1 MSDQKETIV
10 IIGGQWGD
18 EGKGKL
24 VDILSE
30 DVDIITRCVGGNNA
44 GHTVIVDGKKFAF
57 HLMPSG
63 ILNTGT
69 IVFIGNGVVLSLPGL
84 FEEIRN
90 VEKQGI
96 LTEGRIKISDKTH
109 LVLPIHIGLDK
120 KNEERLSRTG
130 KKIGTTCKGIGPTYS
145 SKTSRCGIRVCDLYQ
160 EGLAKKFLNLYE
172 FWYYEHF
179 NSNEPEFKFNLMNT
193 VKELTKQYYEFA
205 EKIRG
210 MVVDDYWINTAL
222 NNNKK
227 LLVEGANAT
236 MIDVNTGTYPYV
248 TSSSCTIGGVFTGLN
263 ISPIGIKLNCIGI
276 MKAYLT
282 RVGEGPFPT
291 ELSTQL
297 NDNDDKKSIDYGVGK
312 HLATKGHEFGT
323 TTGRPRRCGW
333 FDLIQA
339 KYACMINRFTSINL
353 AKLDILSGLNEIN
366 VCEEYTYVKDNKIL
380 NNSGNQFPSSIDE
393 LANVKP
399 VYRTFP
405 GWQEDISNCK
415 TWDALPNNA
424 REYILYIEEFLNTP
438 IKYIGV
444 GPDRNDIII
453 RE

>member
-30 DVDIITRCVGGNNA
+30 DVDIIARCAGGNNA

-69 IVFIGNGVVLSLPGL
+69 TVFIGNGVVLSLSGL
-84 FEEIRN
+84 FEEIDN

-96 LTEGRIKISDKTH
+96 STKGRIKISDKTH

-120 KNEERLSRTG
+120 KNEERLNKTG
-130 KKIGTTCKGIGPTYS
+130 TKIGTTCKGIGPTYS
-145 SKTSRCGIRVCDLYQ
+145 SKASRCGIRVCDLYQ
-160 EGLAKKFLNLYE
+160 EGLDKKILNLYE
-172 FWYYEHF
+172 FWYYENF
-179 NSNEPEFKFNLMNT
+179 ISNEPEFKFNLMNT
-193 VKELTKQYYEFA
+193 IKELTKDYIEFGK
-205 EKIRG
+205 KIQS
-210 MVVDDYWINTAL
+210 MVVNDYWINDAL

-263 ISPIGIKLNCIGI
+263 ISPIGLKLNCIGI

-282 RVGEGPFPT
+282 RVGSGPFPT
-291 ELSTQL
+291 ELPTQL
-297 NDNDDKKSIDYGVGK
+297 NKNDDKNSIDYGVGN
-312 HLATKGHEFGT
+312 HLATNGHEFGT

-333 FDLIQA
+333 FDLVQA
-339 KYACMINRFTSINL
+339 RYACMVNKFTSINL
-353 AKLDILSGLNEIN
+353 TKLDILSGLNEIK
-366 VCEEYTYVKDNKIL
+366 VCEKYMFVKDNKVL
-380 NNSGNQFPSSIDE
+380 DQNSFKFPSSIEE
-393 LANVKP
+393 LSNVKP

-405 GWQEDISNCK
+405 GWKENISGCK
-415 TWDALPNNA
+415 SWKELPNNA
-424 REYILYIEEFLNTP
+424 REYILYIENVLNIP

-444 GPDRNDIII
+444 GPDRNNVIIK
-453 RE
+453 E